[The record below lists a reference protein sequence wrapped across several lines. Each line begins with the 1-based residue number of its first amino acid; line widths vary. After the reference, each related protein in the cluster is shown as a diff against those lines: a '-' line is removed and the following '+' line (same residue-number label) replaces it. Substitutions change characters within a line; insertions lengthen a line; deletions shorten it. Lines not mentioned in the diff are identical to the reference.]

1 VRRLQGTLGLADML
15 AHTTKKTQTPR
26 PLSIVV
32 VCHKC
37 QPSSHRRRG
46 LLERGERVP
55 GSRPCS
61 SKAAVYEDSSCLAR
75 KVAVALRHVHAHVHV
90 HVCMHMCDVLA
101 GAAWSNFGL
110 AV

>member
-1 VRRLQGTLGLADML
+1 
-15 AHTTKKTQTPR
+15 
-26 PLSIVV
+26 
-32 VCHKC
+32 
-37 QPSSHRRRG
+37 
-46 LLERGERVP
+46 
-55 GSRPCS
+55 
-61 SKAAVYEDSSCLAR
+61 VYEDSSCLAR